1 MMNYRPINS
10 STFQVRTQAVVHK
23 CNHGFQKSVLQF
35 LKTVQLPQFTYQII
49 REELYSILSK
59 FPFYTWSRPSYC
71 RPMWFIVKDDSP
83 CILMDI
89 KNPEKMF
96 TTKIPIHSHG
106 LQSHGPIIGECYY
119 DHQDRKLYVFDVMY
133 MNQQNMYE
141 TKPYHERYNCLKT
154 LFQKVLVPKH
164 PSVELEIIVP
174 KMNSIES
181 ILHLQE
187 LDPALALEFQP
198 DIPGKKRFIFL
209 YREESR
215 GVIPEFVMRVPEH
228 MKHQKT
234 GYGTARIAV
243 KNTIEATAERNRG
256 FLVPQKHTPRQ
267 ITPYEEAKKTPRVIQ
282 IVKPEVKYDGNQE
295 VKYDTKE
302 IPSYQNKNP
311 IISSKPKPT
320 SDNVLVPLQ
329 KQMATNPVKK
339 EKQVMSDALKKCTEA
354 LCKKDTKSKLTDCYV
369 LYSKENDYLGL
380 ASLRKL
386 DISLQVRDL
395 LAQQESIY
403 VQIRWHEP
411 FEKFE
416 IIGVAK

>member
-23 CNHGFQKSVLQF
+23 CNHGFQKNVLQF
-35 LKTVQLPQFTYQII
+35 LKTVQLPQSTYQIV
-49 REELYSILSK
+49 REELYPILSK
-59 FPFYTWSRPSYC
+59 FPFYTWFRPSYC
-71 RPMWFIVKDDSP
+71 RPMWFIVKEDSP
-83 CILMDI
+83 CILMDV

-106 LQSHGPIIGECYY
+106 LQTHGPIIGECYY
-119 DHQDRKLYVFDVMY
+119 DHQDRKLYVFDVLY

-164 PSVELEIIVP
+164 PSVQLEIIVP

-181 ILHLQE
+181 VLHLQE

-198 DIPGKKRFIFL
+198 DIQGKKRFIFL

-234 GYGTARIAV
+234 GYGTAKIAV
-243 KNTIEATAERNRG
+243 KNTLEATAERNRG
-256 FLVPQKHTPRQ
+256 FLVPQKQQPTTMQDKYPK
-267 ITPYEEAKKTPRVIQ
+267 IIQ
-282 IVKPEVKYDGNQE
+282 NTKPEVKSDNKLTLKHE
-295 VKYDTKE
+295 IKE
-302 IPSYQNKNP
+302 NKNFQNANP
-311 IISSKPKPT
+311 IVSLKPNPT
-320 SDNVLVPLQ
+320 NDVLVPLQ
-329 KQMATNPVKK
+329 KQMTTNPVKK
-339 EKQVMSDALKKCTEA
+339 EKQVISEALKKCTEA
-354 LCKKDTKSKLTDCYV
+354 YCKKDHKSKLTDCYV
-369 LYSKENDYLGL
+369 LYSKQDDYLGL

-395 LAQQESIY
+395 LAQQESIH

-416 IIGVAK
+416 IIGVSK

>member
-35 LKTVQLPQFTYQII
+35 LKTVQLPQSTYQII

-59 FPFYTWSRPSYC
+59 FPFYTWTRPSYC
-71 RPMWFIVKDDSP
+71 RPMWFIVKEDSP
-83 CILMDI
+83 CILMDM

-96 TTKIPIHSHG
+96 TTKIPVHSHG
-106 LQSHGPIIGECYY
+106 LQTHGPIIGECYY
-119 DHQDRKLYVFDVMY
+119 DHQDRKLYVFDILY
-133 MNQQNMYE
+133 MNQENLYE
-141 TKPYHERYNCLKT
+141 TRPYRERYNSLKT

-164 PSVELEIIVP
+164 PSVQLEIIVP

-187 LDPALALEFQP
+187 LDPAMAIEFQP
-198 DIPGKKRFIFL
+198 DIQGKKRFIFL
-209 YREESR
+209 YREETR

-243 KNTIEATAERNRG
+243 KNTMEATAERNRG
-256 FLVPQKHTPRQ
+256 FLVPQSAPSVKPK
-267 ITPYEEAKKTPRVIQ
+267 YETREPFKPEFKKEIQ
-282 IVKPEVKYDGNQE
+282 IIKPE
-295 VKYDTKE
+295 
-302 IPSYQNKNP
+302 
-311 IISSKPKPT
+311 PKKKDSPVFVPAAVPA
-320 SDNVLVPLQ
+320 NVIVPLQ
-329 KQMATNPVKK
+329 KHMATNPIKK
-339 EKQVMSDALKKCTEA
+339 DKHFISDQLKTCTEA
-354 LCKKDTKSKLTDCYV
+354 YCKKDTKSKLTDCYV
-369 LYSKENDYLGL
+369 LQTKDGESLGL

-386 DISLQVRDL
+386 DISLQVRNL
-395 LAQQESIY
+395 LADHESIL

-416 IIGVAK
+416 IIGVTK

>member
-35 LKTVQLPQFTYQII
+35 LKTVQLPQSTYQII

-59 FPFYTWSRPSYC
+59 FPFYTWTRPSYC
-71 RPMWFIVKDDSP
+71 RPMWFIIKEDSP

-119 DHQDRKLYVFDVMY
+119 DHQDRKLYVFDVLY
-133 MNQQNMYE
+133 MNQQNLYE
-141 TKPYHERYNCLKT
+141 TRPYRERYNCLKT

-181 ILHLQE
+181 ILHLQD
-187 LDPALALEFQP
+187 LDPAMAIEFQP
-198 DIPGKKRFIFL
+198 DIQGKKRFIFL

-228 MKHQKT
+228 MKHQKA
-234 GYGTARIAV
+234 GYGSAKIAV
-243 KNTIEATAERNRG
+243 KHTLEASAERNRG
-256 FLVPQKHTPRQ
+256 FLVPQTPSVSTKYETRENIRHEPRKEIHT
-267 ITPYEEAKKTPRVIQ
+267 T
-282 IVKPEVKYDGNQE
+282 KPEFKKRDSPVF
-295 VKYDTKE
+295 VPISTPM
-302 IPSYQNKNP
+302 IPA
-311 IISSKPKPT
+311 
-320 SDNVLVPLQ
+320 NVIVPLQ
-329 KQMATNPVKK
+329 KNMVTNPKK
-339 EKQVMSDALKKCTEA
+339 EKQVISEQLKLCTEA
-354 LCKKDTKSKLTDCYV
+354 YCKKDTKSKLTDCYI
-369 LYSKENDYLGL
+369 LQSKQGDSLGL

-386 DISLQVRDL
+386 DISLQVRNL
-395 LAQQESIY
+395 LVDHETIL

-416 IIGVAK
+416 IIGVSK